1 MTEFDEFDEFNN
13 FDDIINKYK
22 QNIDKINL
30 DMKKKYFKFDSINN
44 NKINNNKINITSYDD
59 MYDVLYIKN
68 RYFDKTIYKQLNYE
82 ITKSKNIINDIKKL
96 LKLVFDDNYFDDTE
110 FKSVTEHN
118 DLNYLNPKVEDNI
131 IYNSLKKNVFQQS
144 DFRKDLY
151 KLENEIKNLNFDRN
165 IKINFFEDD
174 EYTLV
179 WMIIEIKNKD

>member
-1 MTEFDEFDEFNN
+1 MTDFDN
-13 FDDIINKYK
+13 IINKYK

-30 DMKKKYFKFDSINN
+30 DMKKKYFKIDNINN
-44 NKINNNKINITSYDD
+44 SKNKIKITSYDD
-59 MYDVLYIKN
+59 MYDVLYVKN
-68 RYFDKTIYKQLNYE
+68 KYFDTTLYKKINQE
-82 ITKSKNIINDIKKL
+82 IIKSTNIINDIKKL
-96 LKLVFDDNYFDDTE
+96 LKLIFDDNYFDDTE

-118 DLNYLNPKVEDNI
+118 DLNYLNPKVGDNI

-151 KLENEIKNLNFDRN
+151 RLENEIKNLNFDKN

-174 EYTLV
+174 EYKLV